1 MPIREFENHLP
12 NIAATAYIDPMALVI
27 GEVTIGEYAS
37 LWPMVV
43 ARGDIHRITI
53 GARTNVQDNTVL
65 HVTHDGRF
73 NPGGYALTIGE
84 DVTIGH
90 QATLHGC
97 TIEHHCLIG
106 MGAIVLDGA
115 ILQPYTLLAAGSL
128 VSPAKEL
135 EGGYLWRGQPAK
147 KIRPLTAEEE
157 EYFDYSAAHYV
168 QLAQKYKKALDL

>member
-1 MPIREFENHLP
+1 
-12 NIAATAYIDPMALVI
+12 
-27 GEVTIGEYAS
+27 VT
-37 LWPMVV
+37 V
-43 ARGDIHRITI
+43 
-53 GARTNVQDNTVL
+53 
-65 HVTHDGRF
+65 
-73 NPGGYALTIGE
+73 
-84 DVTIGH
+84 GH